1 MWLEGIGMVK
11 ESYIKIIGP
20 PFLKAIKA
28 LEEIAGSLP
37 EVCIMDTII
46 TNEIPRYLGRD
57 LGGRVVERGVPYDPR
72 LAEFAFSYFSSSGV
86 AINRERCQNI
96 ISSSGISLGEFD
108 FVFEWSKELSGS
120 EYIDVVERIDEK
132 LSPLGCMYLIHNK

>member
-1 MWLEGIGMVK
+1 MVK

-20 PFLKAIKA
+20 PFLIAIKA
-28 LEEIAGSLP
+28 LEEIAVSLP

-46 TNEIPRYLGRD
+46 TNEIPRSLAGD
-57 LGGRVVERGVPYDPR
+57 LGGRAMDSGFANDPR
-72 LAEFAFSYFSSSGV
+72 LAEFAYRYFSSSGV
-86 AINRERCQNI
+86 VVNRERCQNI
-96 ISSSGISLGEFD
+96 ISSSGVSLGEYD

-120 EYIDVVERIDEK
+120 EYIDVVEKIDEK